1 MSAGPG
7 SRPESINRTEMLRSN
22 FSTILHHIR
31 EHGPT
36 SRSALAHM
44 TGLNKATISRLVDKL
59 IQMQLVHEIGE
70 DRSEGRGRRA
80 VLLEINPAGGFTV
93 SAEIGVGFIVVVCA
107 DLSAQIL
114 WRRQEDTRHLES
126 PEAVLERLAQ
136 LIRKATQFGFTRF
149 SRFMGLAI
157 GMPGVVDSADGTL
170 LFAPNLGWRGVPVGR
185 LLRVGFQYPVFVDN
199 EANLAALGEY
209 YYGAARGHEQILY
222 ISAGIG
228 VGGGLVQ
235 EGHLVTGASG
245 FAGEFGHMTIDP
257 KGRRCNCGNRGCWE
271 TQASQ
276 AALFRR
282 IREEISSGAPSLL
295 VDLTQGNL
303 DNLTVELAI
312 EAAERGDPVAV
323 EAFRQVGAA
332 LGIGIASLINA
343 FNPDLVVF
351 GGSLSAAKS
360 LIFPALKHEVQERV
374 LPYLGDVAHL
384 VCAENGKDNCV
395 LGGIARVCQ
404 WVIQNPLRAGA
415 EKALDATDE
424 EPTSVWR
431 DLGTR

>member
-1 MSAGPG
+1 
-7 SRPESINRTEMLRSN
+7 
-22 FSTILHHIR
+22 
-31 EHGPT
+31 
-36 SRSALAHM
+36 
-44 TGLNKATISRLVDKL
+44 
-59 IQMQLVHEIGE
+59 
-70 DRSEGRGRRA
+70 
-80 VLLEINPAGGFTV
+80 
-93 SAEIGVGFIVVVCA
+93 
-107 DLSAQIL
+107 
-114 WRRQEDTRHLES
+114 
-126 PEAVLERLAQ
+126 
-136 LIRKATQFGFTRF
+136 
-149 SRFMGLAI
+149 
-157 GMPGVVDSADGTL
+157 
-170 LFAPNLGWRGVPVGR
+170 
-185 LLRVGFQYPVFVDN
+185 
-199 EANLAALGEY
+199 
-209 YYGAARGHEQILY
+209 
-222 ISAGIG
+222 
-228 VGGGLVQ
+228 
-235 EGHLVTGASG
+235 
-245 FAGEFGHMTIDP
+245 
-257 KGRRCNCGNRGCWE
+257 
-271 TQASQ
+271 
-276 AALFRR
+276 LFRR